1 MVTIGKI
8 VKAQGIRGEVKVM
21 SLTRDVTHF
30 AVLKNVYID
39 GVLYDIKAVRIS
51 GDFAY
56 LLLDGINDRNTAESL
71 RNKQISIERDKVKPL
86 DTDEYYISD
95 LIGCRV
101 VTADG
106 LEIGTLAEVIETGT
120 ADVFV
125 VKSTDGKDVLFPHLT
140 RVVVGVDLGNRVVT
154 VDKTELDKV
163 IVIN

>member
-1 MVTIGKI
+1 MVAIGKI

-56 LLLDGINDRNTAESL
+56 LLLDGISDRNTAESL

-101 VTADG
+101 VTTDG

-140 RVVVGVDLGNRVVT
+140 RVVVGVDLGSRVVT